1 MMRACLLPV
10 CLAATVLAA
19 SASARTLHYQV
30 TVVVNGPG
38 HVTGTG
44 DGGSIDC
51 PGTCS
56 ALIKQNTAITL
67 TATPDGG
74 ATFGGWGGDC
84 APSGTGLS
92 CTLTM
97 DGQGSNGSKGV
108 TAGFGAAPPPPP
120 LVKLEVS
127 KTGTG
132 AGYVGGG
139 GIDCG
144 KGCAKSLVKGT
155 KVELFAVPTGP
166 AAFLGW
172 RAPCSG
178 TGRCSLTVNEDTT
191 VTAVFADSRR
201 PYIATLPGSVARGRA
216 TFLRFRVWDRTGKSR
231 EELTVRRGAETI
243 AHAKVPMRAVA
254 FRRMYGVRWL
264 VPRSAPR
271 GKARYCAVAV
281 DQAGKRSPTACSP
294 LTIS

>member
-84 APSGTGLS
+84 APSGTGPS

-108 TAGFGAAPPPPP
+108 TAGFGAAPPP
-120 LVKLEVS
+120 
-127 KTGTG
+127 
-132 AGYVGGG
+132 GG

-216 TFLRFRVWDRTGKSR
+216 TFHRIRVWDRTG
-231 EELTVRRGAETI
+231 
-243 AHAKVPMRAVA
+243 
-254 FRRMYGVRWL
+254 
-264 VPRSAPR
+264 
-271 GKARYCAVAV
+271 
-281 DQAGKRSPTACSP
+281 
-294 LTIS
+294 